1 MIPDTNVTFVPV
13 DEEIQSICYSD
24 KYAAVVVDSTS
35 GSPYRLDVY
44 NTDGKKVT
52 SIDFDYA
59 YTGVLIDGDRLIL
72 YNEESCRV
80 YNLDGHEKFNG
91 QFDYSVSLV
100 RAGKNRTN
108 SLITAGSEVMKE
120 INLR

>member
-1 MIPDTNVTFVPV
+1 MSRLFRWMKRSRVSATQINMRLSLSTVPPKSV
-13 DEEIQSICYSD
+13 LN
-24 KYAAVVVDSTS
+24 
-35 GSPYRLDVY
+35 RLDVY

-72 YNEESCRV
+72 YNEESCRE
-80 YNLDGHEKFNG
+80 YNLDGHERFNG
-91 QFDYSVSLV
+91 QFDFPVSLV

-120 INLR
+120 IKLR

>member
-35 GSPYRLDVY
+35 GVRTGLMYTTRMERRLQ
-44 NTDGKKVT
+44 
-52 SIDFDYA
+52 A
-59 YTGVLIDGDRLIL
+59 LIL
-72 YNEESCRV
+72 TTPTQASSLTGTGLSCIMRNRAGE
-80 YNLDGHEKFNG
+80 YNLDGHERFNG
-91 QFDYSVSLV
+91 QFDFSVSLV

-120 INLR
+120 IKLR